1 MEEFYFVVSDEF
13 IGFRLDKFITVNF
26 SEKSRS
32 HIQGVIDGDNVLVNG
47 IIKKSNYKLKLGD
60 KVTVVIPMPA
70 ESNIT
75 PENIKLN
82 IIYEDQDLIVIN
94 KEKGMMVHPAP
105 GFYSGTLVNALLYNC
120 KDLSGINGV
129 MRPGIVHRIDKDTS
143 GVLVVAKND
152 FAHNHLAAQLKAHS
166 MKREYIALVEGV
178 IKSDSGTI
186 DKPLARD
193 PRERIKIKV
202 IEGGRDAVTHFEV
215 LKRFKTNTLIKC
227 VLETGRTHQI
237 RVHMTYIKH
246 PLVGDPV
253 YGFKKQRFNTKG
265 QLLHART
272 LGFIHPRTNEYVE
285 FESEIPGYFNKIV
298 EIFKNE
304 LK

>member
-32 HIQGVIDGDNVLVNG
+32 YIQGVIDGDNVLVNG
-47 IIKKSNYKLKLGD
+47 IIKKSNFKLKLGD

-75 PENIKLN
+75 PENIKLS

-105 GFYSGTLVNALLYNC
+105 GFYSGTLVNALLYKC

-237 RVHMTYIKH
+237 RVHMEYIKH

-285 FESEIPGYFNKIV
+285 FKSEIPGYFNRIV